1 MAQVTRMITDN
12 PMQLLDVDAE
22 ITPSAE
28 DLAWARG
35 LVEDPC
41 TSLTATR
48 PYPAPAVQAPA
59 YPDGPAPAYPAGP
72 APALSMDR

>member
-1 MAQVTRMITDN
+1 MIADN

-41 TSLTATR
+41 TSLPATR
-48 PYPAPAVQAPA
+48 PYPAPAAQAPA
-59 YPDGPAPAYPAGP
+59 AQAPAGP
-72 APALSMDR
+72 APAGPAPAGPAPSASDPD